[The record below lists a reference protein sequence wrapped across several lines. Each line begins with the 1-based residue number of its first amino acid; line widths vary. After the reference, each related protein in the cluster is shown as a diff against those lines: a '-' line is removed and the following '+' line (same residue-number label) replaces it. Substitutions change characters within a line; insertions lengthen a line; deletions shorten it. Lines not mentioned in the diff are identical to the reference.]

1 MSVPSAHRTCRIGPQ
16 GQGRVSNGDPRG
28 DQEIEWTHIVLG
40 EDVPPEFAEEL
51 ATSRHTFADLE
62 AGHMRAGVLS
72 RGGRISFMYMAI
84 LDRDT
89 YVPVAFFLEPA
100 RLLTVARSPVALL
113 DELQDEWVE
122 DPDDFGR
129 NIGGITYTV
138 LDALTDAYFP
148 VLDDMHND
156 IEEIEERLFGKKAPL
171 MSDILA
177 MKRDLLVMRKQIAP
191 LRDNVNLLVRL
202 GFPIITEESKI
213 AFTDLYN
220 HLLRLND
227 SIDVG
232 RDLLSGILD
241 AQLGIV
247 SNRLNEIMRTM
258 TVISTT
264 LMVGALVAGVY
275 GMNFRFMPELAW
287 PGGYAFAL
295 ALMFSLMGLTVW
307 LFRRRGYF

>member
-1 MSVPSAHRTCRIGPQ
+1 MPSAYRTCRIGPE
-16 GQGRVSNGDPRG
+16 GQGRVANGDPRG
-28 DQEIEWTHIVLG
+28 DQEIEWTHIVFG
-40 EDVPPEFAEEL
+40 EDIPAEFADEL
-51 ATSRHTFADLE
+51 ASSRHTFSDLE
-62 AGHMRAGVLS
+62 AGHMRSGVLS
-72 RGGRISFMYMAI
+72 RGSRISFLYMAI
-84 LDRDT
+84 LNRDT
-89 YVPVAFFLEPA
+89 YVPIAFFLEPN
-100 RLLTVARSPVALL
+100 RLLTVARSPVPLL

-129 NIGGITYTV
+129 NVGSITYTV
-138 LDALTDAYFP
+138 LDAITDAYFP

-156 IEEIEERLFGKKAPL
+156 IEEIEERLYGKEAPQ
-171 MSDILA
+171 MSEILA
-177 MKRDLLVMRKQIAP
+177 LKRDLLVMRKQIAP

-247 SNRLNEIMRTM
+247 SKRLNEVMRTM

-264 LMVGALVAGVY
+264 LMVGALVAGIY
-275 GMNFRFMPELAW
+275 GMNFHHMPELAW
-287 PGGYAFAL
+287 PGGYAYAL

-307 LFRRRGYF
+307 LFRRNGYF